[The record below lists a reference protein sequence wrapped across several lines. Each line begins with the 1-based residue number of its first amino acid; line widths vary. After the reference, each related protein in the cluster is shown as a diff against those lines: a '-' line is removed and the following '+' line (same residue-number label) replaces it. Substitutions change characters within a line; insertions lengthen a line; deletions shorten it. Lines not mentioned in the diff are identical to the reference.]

1 MMKLKWAAAA
11 AFGCALFSGVIGLT
25 AASNIGP
32 DLEVNATT
40 PHQELMAFLL
50 RGPANP
56 ELLAGKRVA
65 VIIENGTDAVT
76 FQLAR
81 DYLVEQGA
89 TVEVLTPRGEAS
101 AAASIPASQTAVISH
116 DYAGNERLNA
126 PDAFLDEADAR
137 GYQAVYLPGNHP
149 DTQTLEGNTE
159 IASYVA
165 RAASAGIPVFAM
177 GDSSLLLARG
187 NLLRGRHATG
197 ARSVHAFLVWSGV
210 AVSDEPVVRDSAIY
224 TSRDAFDLP
233 RLMGVMTR
241 LLTTP

>member
-1 MMKLKWAAAA
+1 MMNLKPMAAVVL
-11 AFGCALFSGVIGLT
+11 GCALFFSAIGLT
-25 AASNIGP
+25 AASNIAP
-32 DLEVNATT
+32 ELEAKATT
-40 PHQELMAFLL
+40 SHQELMAFLL

-65 VIIENGTDAVT
+65 VIIEDGADAVT

-89 TVEVLTPRGEAS
+89 TVDVLTPRGEAPVG
-101 AAASIPASQTAVISH
+101 SIQASQTIVISH

-126 PDAFLDEADAR
+126 PDAFLDEADPR
-137 GYQAVYLPGNHP
+137 SYQAVYLPGNHP
-149 DTQTLEGNTE
+149 DTQSLEGNAQ

-165 RAASAGIPVFAM
+165 AAASAGKPVFAM
-177 GDSSLLLARG
+177 GDSSLVLARG

-197 ARSVHAFLVWSGV
+197 ARNVYAFLVWSGV

-233 RLMGVMTR
+233 RLMSVMTQI
-241 LLTTP
+241 LTTP